1 MDFTSNLFFLF
12 FELHRS
18 FLEFLE
24 LYRQSS
30 TQEKHLLLQLTAG
43 KSDRDM
49 KILLL
54 ICGEGLG
61 HTSRCLAL
69 GKEFLAA
76 GHKVSFGA
84 YGYSRELVQKTGYSA
99 LEIQP
104 EIKLAGEA
112 GTFDIGKSIRETL
125 NNISLSGFRK
135 LLKLIEELNPDVIL
149 SDGYYSGILAAQARE
164 VPVYFIGHQF
174 NMEEFFQK
182 KGHLLGATGKLIK
195 KFYNYIFSRV
205 DGIIVP
211 DYPLPYSVNRK
222 NFTISRSINNNIFF
236 SGPLIRCRYREAGSI
251 TLKHPNVLSTIG
263 AFGYRE
269 AIFRNVL
276 EAAKLDRDIHYTF
289 ISGPGIDPEQFPEI
303 PDNVEFTGFTDNPFP
318 YYRSSDL
325 VITAGGHGTI
335 MESLSFGLPVLSFPD
350 EKHREQENNATVL
363 EEAGYGKRMSY
374 LTPPEVIL
382 ACVREVL
389 EDESYSKK
397 TRRLM
402 QLAEVLDG
410 PAAVRKFLEEK

>member
-1 MDFTSNLFFLF
+1 
-12 FELHRS
+12 
-18 FLEFLE
+18 
-24 LYRQSS
+24 
-30 TQEKHLLLQLTAG
+30 
-43 KSDRDM
+43 M
-49 KILLL
+49 KILLF

-61 HTSRCLAL
+61 HTGRCLSL

-76 GHKVSFGA
+76 GHEVNFGA
-84 YGYSRELVQKTGYSA
+84 YGYSKELVQKSGYSA
-99 LEIQP
+99 YEIPP
-104 EIKLAGEA
+104 EIKLAGES
-112 GTFDIGKSIRETL
+112 GTFDIGKSIKETL
-125 NNISLSGFRK
+125 NNLSPSGFRK
-135 LLKLIEELNPDVIL
+135 LLKLIKELDPDVVL
-149 SDGYYSGILAAQARE
+149 SDGYYSGILAAQIRK

-182 KGHLLGATGKLIK
+182 KGLFVGAAGKLARR
-195 KFYNYIFSRV
+195 FYNHIFSSV

-222 NFTISRSINNNIFF
+222 NFTITRDINNNIFF
-236 SGPLIRCRYREAGSI
+236 SGPLIRCRYREAGAKSF
-251 TLKHPNVLSTIG
+251 KHPNVLSTIG
-263 AFGYRE
+263 AFGYRA
-269 AIFRNVL
+269 AIFRNVI
-276 EAAKLDRDIHYTF
+276 ESAKLDPDIHYTF
-289 ISGPGIDPEQFPEI
+289 ISGPEIDPEQFPEI

-335 MESLSFGLPVLSFPD
+335 MESLAFGLPVLSFPD

-382 ACVREVL
+382 ACIREVL
-389 EDESYSKK
+389 EDENYSKK

-402 QLAEVLDG
+402 ELAEVLDG
-410 PAAVRKFLEEK
+410 PAIVRKFLEDKYKA